1 MKEDETKNK
10 KHEDKEKYKE
20 IISPSLETGTI
31 SEIRLNHRE
40 VNKETLLGV
49 VGAQCS
55 VRMTFNRVVHLE
67 PV

>member
-10 KHEDKEKYKE
+10 KHEYKEKYKE

-31 SEIRLNHRE
+31 SEIRLNQTE